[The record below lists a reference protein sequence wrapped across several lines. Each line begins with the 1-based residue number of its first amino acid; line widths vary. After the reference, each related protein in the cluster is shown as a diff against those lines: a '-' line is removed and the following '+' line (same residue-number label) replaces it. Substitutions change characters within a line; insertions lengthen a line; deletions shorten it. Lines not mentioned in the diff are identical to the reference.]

1 MSSKPKLPYAL
12 TQGYEGDNEPI
23 KPLLTASQAGLSLY
37 GVDLQKE
44 YEKQD

>member
-1 MSSKPKLPYAL
+1 MTSKPKLPFAL
-12 TQGYEGDNEPI
+12 TNGYEGDNEPI